1 MSRINWLEKLPSID
15 IILMGVITIYL
26 LHVCVKYYK
35 SFMQARSGRNFFLL
49 LISISLSG
57 VCFVIFRSIEQYG
70 GEEVLGG
77 IFLWLFIIFLL
88 LSILLIIASIV
99 KLMILR
105 PETRKGF
112 LKVLLK
118 IIIWML
124 IVVGLAFLMLIID
137 WVFSKG

>member
-1 MSRINWLEKLPSID
+1 M
-15 IILMGVITIYL
+15 
-26 LHVCVKYYK
+26 
-35 SFMQARSGRNFFLL
+35 
-49 LISISLSG
+49 
-57 VCFVIFRSIEQYG
+57 
-70 GEEVLGG
+70 LGG